1 VPASDSYST
10 ATPRPADDQGL
21 DMSSADPSPDAPGSV
36 AQEPRATAG
45 GYAWSIAMVVATTGF
60 ALVVR
65 AWLALP
71 DTEMLFLLTVMLAA
85 TLFGRGPSLLT
96 AALSVA
102 IYDYFFVPPF
112 HTFAVADFRYI
123 LTFAMMFGIGIV
135 LSTLT
140 TRLRR
145 QQLAAVR
152 AAVRAET
159 EELRSALLSS
169 VSHDLRTPLAAITG
183 AATTLRDDEGLPD
196 ATRAELLDT
205 VCEEAERLERLLAN
219 LLDMTRLEAGGVTLQ
234 RDWVPLLEVV
244 SGALMRVEPRLR
256 ADRVKV
262 MIPEGLPL
270 VSVDPILMEQLFV
283 NLLENVA
290 KYTPSESPVEIRA
303 ALVDGHIEV
312 FVADRGPG
320 IPPQDLERVFERF
333 TRGSHAGVGGVG
345 LGLPIARAIAVAHG
359 GRLTALAR
367 PGGGT
372 RFRLAIP
379 PQGTPPEPTARA
391 AQDDT

>member
-1 VPASDSYST
+1 
-10 ATPRPADDQGL
+10 
-21 DMSSADPSPDAPGSV
+21 
-36 AQEPRATAG
+36 
-45 GYAWSIAMVVATTGF
+45 MVVATTGF